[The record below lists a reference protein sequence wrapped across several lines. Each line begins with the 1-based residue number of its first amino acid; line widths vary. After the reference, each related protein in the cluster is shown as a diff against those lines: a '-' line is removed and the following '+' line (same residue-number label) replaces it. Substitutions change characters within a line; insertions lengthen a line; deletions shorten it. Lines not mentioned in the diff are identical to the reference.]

1 MRVSIVSVYLFIF
14 STSVCSVFLVL
25 TLNNVAD
32 MDSHSVFFF
41 LYKGLLITKHNHE
54 ARMYFFWS

>member
-1 MRVSIVSVYLFIF
+1 MFFYLFIF
-14 STSVCSVFLVL
+14 STSVCFVFLVL

-32 MDSHSVFFF
+32 MDSHSVFFFF

>member
-14 STSVCSVFLVL
+14 STSVCFVFLVL

-32 MDSHSVFFF
+32 MDSH
-41 LYKGLLITKHNHE
+41 
-54 ARMYFFWS
+54 